1 MKKLGRVEYGAAL
14 ELQKETELAV
24 KEGRQADTLLLL
36 EHPHTLTVGRRGD
49 SAGILMSPEL
59 LAARGVTVFETNR
72 GGKITYHGLGQIV
85 GYPIINLS
93 PDREDVHR
101 YVRDLEEVLIR
112 TLADFE
118 ITAFRL
124 EGLTGVH
131 TSRGKVAAIGVHI
144 ARWVTTHG
152 FALNV
157 NTDLSFFNLIIAC
170 DGEQV
175 TSMEDLLG
183 HEVDMAKLKIGSSS
197 ALRKCLRWSCSELE
211 PPRDASAASERK
223 ATSTLSTVRM
233 RCGTLTRRQR
243 SVTDRCCL
251 SLQLSSSWRSCVLAV
266 KLHQC

>member
-1 MKKLGRVEYGAAL
+1 MDEKRKLLVKKLGRVDYDAAL
-14 ELQKETELAV
+14 VEQKETELAV
-24 KEGRQADTLLLL
+24 QAAQQPDTLLLL

-49 SAGILMSPEL
+49 SAGILMSQEL
-59 LAARGVTVFETNR
+59 LKARGVNVFETNR
-72 GGKITYHGLGQIV
+72 GGKVTYHGLGQIV

-101 YVRDLEEVLIR
+101 YVRDLEEVLIQ
-112 TLADFE
+112 TLSDFK
-118 ITAFRL
+118 IPAFRI

-131 TSRGKVAAIGVHI
+131 TARGKIAAIGVHI

-183 HEVDMAKLKIGSSS
+183 HEVDMS
-197 ALRKCLRWSCSELE
+197 AVEDRIVAHFAEVF
-211 PPRDASAASERK
+211 ER
-223 ATSTLSTVRM
+223 TVAD
-233 RCGTLTRRQR
+233 L
-243 SVTDRCCL
+243 VTC
-251 SLQLSSSWRSCVLAV
+251 
-266 KLHQC
+266 